1 MLVKSAVVQT
11 SPVGMMWKLE
21 NWCQLMCRPRHLTMV
36 QNDEFVAKSSR
47 VTEKGDI
54 NIHSLNKLL
63 RFWWA
68 RNDSSP
74 KPKSFLKLIVG
85 IEGIESCTR
94 NSKVLF
100 EGDARNRWR
109 DGPVCP
115 AVDKELWRLGPDG
128 SAVRSAGCKC
138 LPFLLVKSAREVP
151 AFRFFPEKDKEEVS
165 SVFTCNVKC
174 IMAFL
179 LTERK
184 DLLLEVAKELR
195 VEIDITL
202 PEIEFKKRICQSED
216 YNEESVKSL
225 LEGILAEK
233 QEARELKERQ
243 EARELKERQE
253 TREYEL
259 ERLRLSNATET
270 VSVSSADLEGQGA
283 IKEKVAEDRW
293 VSQLIPLL
301 PIEIAEIVAKEP
313 LEKSDDYPHIKNL
326 LLARFQLTPIALRDR
341 FESHQRRPGA
351 MWADLVFELRATSDR
366 TNKKRAPSE
375 LVDHFLDSWDG
386 FKEAKSLAE
395 KLDHFEAIRRV
406 HKKTGPTKTWERR
419 TFDKQPLESK
429 NKSAHFSGKGKNIGP
444 LNRDPYKHEVSQGS
458 SQIRKEYPRAGDN
471 QFEKKKPIIC
481 YYCNETGHIK
491 PVCPRL
497 RKNNFETVANLTL
510 NTGNYDPFKK
520 FKMNMEINGIDRVC
534 LRDSGSSIDVC
545 SRSWINEDDLLG
557 EYVWLKSPL
566 DEICHCLPL
575 DKIKIKTKKGE
586 FYTKAAIKQDNSDN
600 DLYLLGNRT
609 AELLESDEQG
619 VHLVNAVVT
628 RSKQKDFP
636 RERKKA
642 NEAEFE
648 LTDFPPVRGRGKT
661 IALSFPLLKEK
672 GKEFGE
678 TSKYPEAIPVESIT
692 SPNVIDALL
701 SIFSRI
707 GFPREIQS
715 DLGTSFTSELTT
727 IFFNKFGIK
736 VTRSSVSHPQ
746 SNAVERVHR
755 TIKRVI
761 KALCVESGEDWEGVL
776 PLALFSLRT
785 VAHESTGF
793 SPTELVMGKNLRTPQ
808 TLVYE
813 EWMEE
818 GNTSQS
824 VVEYILQL
832 NNRLKRCQDIAITRM
847 KECQLKRKTW
857 YDRDVV
863 ERKFVEGDL
872 VMVLVTS
879 KQNKLEVNWIGP
891 GKIDELK
898 QVITKNKDVFSPDPG
913 TTHLMRMD
921 IELISDKPIKTKPYR
936 MSPRQINILREEI
949 KRLLELGV
957 IEIGQS
963 DYTSPLILVESPNKD
978 PRPCVDYRRL
988 NEITRAKFFPL
999 PNMEEIVEKVSAA
1012 PYVTVMD
1019 LSKGYFQIP
1028 LTPRAQRYAAFVTPF
1043 GTYIPK
1049 IMMFGL
1055 VCAPYFCKL
1064 MAQVLEG
1071 LEQFALPYID
1081 DIAIF
1086 SQGWK
1091 DPVKHIDIVLG
1102 RLRKAGLKVKPS
1114 KCKFAQEEVLFLGYR
1129 IGSGSRSPSDLKIK
1143 AIADFPRPTTKTHV
1157 RSFLGLVGYYSHYI
1171 PNYST
1176 IASPLTDALK
1186 GKIKKEDH
1194 LG

>member
-1 MLVKSAVVQT
+1 
-11 SPVGMMWKLE
+11 
-21 NWCQLMCRPRHLTMV
+21 
-36 QNDEFVAKSSR
+36 
-47 VTEKGDI
+47 
-54 NIHSLNKLL
+54 
-63 RFWWA
+63 
-68 RNDSSP
+68 
-74 KPKSFLKLIVG
+74 
-85 IEGIESCTR
+85 
-94 NSKVLF
+94 
-100 EGDARNRWR
+100 
-109 DGPVCP
+109 
-115 AVDKELWRLGPDG
+115 
-128 SAVRSAGCKC
+128 
-138 LPFLLVKSAREVP
+138 
-151 AFRFFPEKDKEEVS
+151 
-165 SVFTCNVKC
+165 
-174 IMAFL
+174 
-179 LTERK
+179 
-184 DLLLEVAKELR
+184 
-195 VEIDITL
+195 
-202 PEIEFKKRICQSED
+202 
-216 YNEESVKSL
+216 
-225 LEGILAEK
+225 
-233 QEARELKERQ
+233 
-243 EARELKERQE
+243 
-253 TREYEL
+253 
-259 ERLRLSNATET
+259 
-270 VSVSSADLEGQGA
+270 
-283 IKEKVAEDRW
+283 
-293 VSQLIPLL
+293 
-301 PIEIAEIVAKEP
+301 
-313 LEKSDDYPHIKNL
+313 
-326 LLARFQLTPIALRDR
+326 
-341 FESHQRRPGA
+341 
-351 MWADLVFELRATSDR
+351 
-366 TNKKRAPSE
+366 
-375 LVDHFLDSWDG
+375 
-386 FKEAKSLAE
+386 
-395 KLDHFEAIRRV
+395 
-406 HKKTGPTKTWERR
+406 
-419 TFDKQPLESK
+419 
-429 NKSAHFSGKGKNIGP
+429 
-444 LNRDPYKHEVSQGS
+444 
-458 SQIRKEYPRAGDN
+458 
-471 QFEKKKPIIC
+471 
-481 YYCNETGHIK
+481 
-491 PVCPRL
+491 
-497 RKNNFETVANLTL
+497 
-510 NTGNYDPFKK
+510 
-520 FKMNMEINGIDRVC
+520 MEINGTDRVC

-545 SRSWINEDDLLG
+545 SRSWINEKDLLG

-575 DKIKIKTKKGE
+575 AKIKIKTKKGE
-586 FYTKAAIKQDNSDN
+586 FYTKAAIKQDSSDN

-619 VHLVNAVVT
+619 CT
-628 RSKQKDFP
+628 W
-636 RERKKA
+636 
-642 NEAEFE
+642 
-648 LTDFPPVRGRGKT
+648 LTQW
-661 IALSFPLLKEK
+661 
-672 GKEFGE
+672 
-678 TSKYPEAIPVESIT
+678 
-692 SPNVIDALL
+692 
-701 SIFSRI
+701 I

-727 IFFNKFGIK
+727 TFFNKFGIK

-776 PLALFSLRT
+776 HLALFSLRT

-857 YDRDVV
+857 YDRDAV
-863 ERKFVEGDL
+863 ERKFVERDL
-872 VMVLVTS
+872 VMVLATS

-891 GKIDELK
+891 GKVLSRISDTNYVIDLPGRRDRSTIYHVNLLKPYHRRPELVSLVVEEVSDDIEGDAEIPYPDKQCTKFNYHEILRESQLQLKLSPSQIDELK

-936 MSPRQINILREEI
+936 MSLRQINILREEI

-988 NEITRAKFFPL
+988 NEITRAEFFPL
-999 PNMEEIVEKVSAA
+999 PNVEEIVEKVSAA

-1019 LSKGYFQIP
+1019 LSEGYFQIP

-1049 IMMFGL
+1049 KMMFWL
-1055 VCAPYFCKL
+1055 VCAPYYFCKL

-1091 DPVKHIDIVLG
+1091 DHVKHIDIVLG

-1114 KCKFAQEEVLFLGYR
+1114 KCKFAQEEVLFLGHR

-1143 AIADFPRPTTKTHV
+1143 AIADFPRPTTKTQV

-1176 IASPLTDALK
+1176 TASPLTEALK
-1186 GKIKKEDH
+1186 GKIKKEKITWDEKCGKAFEELKAKLVSQPILFAPDFATDFILQTDASEVGAGVVLSQRIEGEEHPIVFLSKNFSKAERNYSTVKRELAAIIFGLKRLKHYLDGQKFIIETDH
-1194 LG
+1194 NPLRTILDRVLGARAAGVHYRLFSVWTLVPVRLDQQLSDHSTVDEIASGAADCRLTYTMANCPQRRKRRGESQSFLLGDADQESEARMSKNALRTGRRQAVE